1 MERRSLYQLIIV
13 TLLCLIAAK
22 ADCQEK
28 ARSGY
33 VLKPGDGLSL
43 KVYNEPDLDTEVAIL
58 KTGEVSF
65 PLIGRVRVEGLTVGE
80 ASTRIYELYNA
91 DYLVDPKLTLTI
103 TDYAPEF
110 VDILGEVKNAG
121 RVKMPASGQ
130 LDLASLFA
138 MAGGFTEE
146 ADRKSITVLRASG
159 EVSKH
164 SAKEESESSLQ
175 RIALSS
181 GDRVI
186 VGKSA
191 FFDRTFTVLGEVKVE
206 GPFDFPLNGKLDLV
220 AAIALAGGLTDLAN
234 PKKVTVRRGD
244 EVVQLDY
251 QALSRGGRS
260 YPLRPG
266 DIVSVAR
273 RIF

>member
-1 MERRSLYQLIIV
+1 MARTRIFEFAIVCAMSLTIIGAV
-13 TLLCLIAAK
+13 GEE
-22 ADCQEK
+22 QV
-28 ARSGY
+28 RSGY
-33 VLKPGDGLSL
+33 VIKAGDGLSL
-43 KVYNEPDLDTEVAIL
+43 KVYGESDLDAEASVL

-65 PLIGRVRVEGLTVGE
+65 PLIGRVRLEGLTVGE
-80 ASTRIYELYNA
+80 ASTLLFKLYDA
-91 DYLVDPKLTLTI
+91 DYLVEPKLTLTI

-110 VDILGEVKNAG
+110 VDILGEVKTAG

-146 ADRKSITVLRASG
+146 ADKNAITIVRGSG
-159 EVSKH
+159 EVIKS
-164 SAKEESESSLQ
+164 SAKEGSLAAL
-175 RIALSS
+175 RRVALSS

-191 FFDRTFTVLGEVKVE
+191 FFDRTFTVLGEIKVE
-206 GPFDFPLNGKLDLV
+206 GPFGFPLDGKLDLV

-266 DIVSVAR
+266 DIVTVAR

>member
-1 MERRSLYQLIIV
+1 MS
-13 TLLCLIAAK
+13 
-22 ADCQEK
+22 
-28 ARSGY
+28 
-33 VLKPGDGLSL
+33 P
-43 KVYNEPDLDTEVAIL
+43 
-58 KTGEVSF
+58 
-65 PLIGRVRVEGLTVGE
+65 
-80 ASTRIYELYNA
+80 
-91 DYLVDPKLTLTI
+91 
-103 TDYAPEF
+103 
-110 VDILGEVKNAG
+110 
-121 RVKMPASGQ
+121 
-130 LDLASLFA
+130 
-138 MAGGFTEE
+138 
-146 ADRKSITVLRASG
+146 
-159 EVSKH
+159 
-164 SAKEESESSLQ
+164 
-175 RIALSS
+175 

-206 GPFDFPLNGKLDLV
+206 GPFDFPLDGKLDLV
-220 AAIALAGGLTDLAN
+220 AAIVLAGGLTDLAN